1 MPLPC
6 ATLGKTGVE
15 VSRLGLGGEGILR
28 TFGQEKKAAALIRA
42 ALDLGIT
49 YFESARAYAGS
60 ESYYGAALGT
70 RRKEIF
76 LATKSHARSASGAEQ
91 HLRESL
97 SALRTDWIDLWQIHD
112 LRTEED
118 MEALFGPRGAM
129 ETFARAR
136 QDGVVRFL
144 GITGHE
150 NPAILERG
158 MDSADF
164 DAVLLP
170 VNPAEPAHLPF
181 HPTTVLRAAEKGMW
195 VAGMKTL
202 ARGALPRLTP
212 DGDPGPFLRYA
223 LGTEGVDVIVVGCD
237 SGEQLAQNV
246 RAVEGAPAPAPE
258 ERASL
263 EAAVSPLARQL
274 LYYKP

>member
-1 MPLPC
+1 MPLPRV
-6 ATLGKTGVE
+6 TLGRTGVE
-15 VSRLGLGGEGILR
+15 VTRLGLGGEGILR
-28 TFGQEKKAAALIRA
+28 TFGEEKKAAALIRA

-60 ESYYGAALGT
+60 ESYYGATLGN

-76 LATKSHARSASGAEQ
+76 LATKSHERTASGAER

-118 MEALFGPRGAM
+118 LDALFGPKGAM
-129 ETFARAR
+129 EAFARAKR
-136 QDGVVRFL
+136 DGAVRFL

-150 NPAILERG
+150 DPAILVRA
-158 MDSADF
+158 MDRADF

-181 HPTTVLRAAEKGMW
+181 PSTVALRAAGKGMW
-195 VAGMKTL
+195 VVGMKTL
-202 ARGALPRLTP
+202 ARGFLPRLAA

-223 LGTEGVDVIVVGCD
+223 LGTEGVDVIVTGCD
-237 SGEQLAQNV
+237 SVEQLAQNV
-246 RAVEGAPAPAPE
+246 RAVESAPAPAPE
-258 ERASL
+258 ERSSL
-263 EAAVSPLARQL
+263 EAAVSPLARRL

>member
-1 MPLPC
+1 MPLPWV
-6 ATLGKTGVE
+6 TLGRSDVE
-15 VSRLGLGGEGILR
+15 VTRLGLGGEGILR
-28 TFGQEKKAAALIRA
+28 TFGQEKKAVAVIRA

-76 LATKSHARSASGAEQ
+76 LATKSHERSAAGAER

-118 MEALFGPRGAM
+118 LDALFGPKGAM
-129 ETFARAR
+129 EAFARAKR
-136 QDGVVRFL
+136 DGAVRFL

-150 NPAILERG
+150 NPAILERA
-158 MDSADF
+158 MDQADF

-170 VNPAEPAHLPF
+170 VNPAEPAHFPF
-181 HPTTVLRAAEKGMW
+181 QSATALRAAEKGMW
-195 VAGMKTL
+195 VVGMKTL
-202 ARGALPRLTP
+202 ARGYLPLLRA

-223 LGTEGVDVIVVGCD
+223 LGTEGVAVIVTGCD
-237 SGEQLAQNV
+237 SVEQLTQNV
-246 RAVEGAPAPAPE
+246 RAVEDAPAPTPE

-263 EAAVSPLARQL
+263 EAAVLPLARRL